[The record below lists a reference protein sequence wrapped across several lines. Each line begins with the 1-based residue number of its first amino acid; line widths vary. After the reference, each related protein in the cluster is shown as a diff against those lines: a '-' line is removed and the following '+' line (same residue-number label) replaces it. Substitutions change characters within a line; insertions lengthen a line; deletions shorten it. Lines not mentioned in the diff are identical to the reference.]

1 MIRDLVPGRFCVD
14 EKQIGRNIKRI
25 RQSKK
30 ISLEKLARLS
40 GLTKGYLSK
49 IEKSDK
55 APPFSTLIKLANAL
69 DTDVSLLMAEDSDV
83 PENLNLCI
91 IRKDERKEVVSRGTL
106 YGYHYEALAHKKIG
120 KNMEPYIVLPA
131 FREKALF
138 SHEGEEFIYVL
149 EGTYEFVY
157 EGKKYVL
164 DPGDSVYFDSILAH
178 SGRSLGNDKAKI
190 LAVTYSYKRR

>member
-30 ISLEKLARLS
+30 ISLEKLAGLS

-131 FREKALF
+131 FREKTLF

-164 DPGDSVYFDSILAH
+164 DPGDSV
-178 SGRSLGNDKAKI
+178 
-190 LAVTYSYKRR
+190 

>member
-1 MIRDLVPGRFCVD
+1 VD
-14 EKQIGRNIKRI
+14 ERQIGRNIKRL
-25 RQSKK
+25 RQGKK
-30 ISLEKLARLS
+30 ISLEKLAKPS

-55 APPFSTLIKLANAL
+55 APPFSTLIKIANSL
-69 DTDVSLLMAEDSDV
+69 DTDVSLLMAEDSEV

-91 IRKDERKEVVSRGTL
+91 IRENERKEVVSRGTL
-106 YGYHYEALAHKKIG
+106 YGYQYEALAYKKIG

-131 FREKALF
+131 LREKAVF
-138 SHEGEEFIYVL
+138 SHEGEEFIFVL

-164 DPGDSVYFDSILAH
+164 NTGDSLYFDSIIPH
-178 SGRSLGNDKAKI
+178 SGRSLGKKKARI
-190 LAVTYSYKRR
+190 LAVMYSYKRR

>member
-1 MIRDLVPGRFCVD
+1 MD
-14 EKQIGRNIKRI
+14 EKQIGRNIRRI

-30 ISLEKLARLS
+30 ISLEKLAHLS

-55 APPFSTLIKLANAL
+55 GPPFSTLIKIANSL
-69 DTDVSLLMAEDSDV
+69 DTEPSLLMAEDSEV

-91 IRKDERKEVVSRGTL
+91 VRENERKEVVSRGTL
-106 YGYHYEALAHKKIG
+106 YGYHYEALAYKKIG

-131 FREKALF
+131 LREKAVF
-138 SHEGEEFIYVL
+138 SHEGEEFIFVL
-149 EGTYEFVY
+149 EGIYEFVF

-164 DPGDSVYFDSILAH
+164 HEGDSLYFDSIIPH
-178 SGRSLGNDKAKI
+178 SGRSLGKKKARI